1 MSELAWIAEARK
13 YVGLKEVKGI
23 GNNPIILSWLDAFGN
38 FSKEDKAWWSDDS
51 TPWCGVFLGYILGVS
66 DRFVVKNWFR
76 ALAWESPMMT
86 KLSAP
91 AYGCIV
97 TFNRKGGGHV
107 GFVVGKDR
115 FGNLMVLGGN
125 QGDQVSIIPFAM
137 SRVSAYYWPSF
148 YKDGKCIQSSPA
160 ASRYNLPLLNS
171 NGRVSTNE
179 A

>member
-1 MSELAWIAEARK
+1 MNELAWVAEARK
-13 YVGLKEVKGI
+13 HIGLKEKINGKS
-23 GNNPIILSWLDAFGN
+23 NPTIIAWLNQMGT
-38 FSKEDKAWWSDDS
+38 FSSEEKAWWRESS
-51 TPWCGVFLGYILGVS
+51 TAWCGLYVGYTLGVS
-66 DRFVVKNWFR
+66 DRFVVSKWYR

-86 KLSAP
+86 KLSSP

-171 NGRVSTNE
+171 DGRVSTNE